1 MLYKTIVF
9 ELLAERPQLHRQLSR
24 SRRLLQTLESMAAEL
39 RDRHMDWT
47 RALAQSRP
55 GSVTTQLSA
64 EALELAIRDL
74 EFPTT
79 NIE

>member
-1 MLYKTIVF
+1 MLYKTIVL
-9 ELLAERPQLHRQLSR
+9 ELLADRPQLHEHLRL
-24 SRRLLQTLESMAAEL
+24 SRRLLPTLESMAAEL

-47 RALAQSRP
+47 RALAQARP

-79 NIE
+79 NSE